1 MGIFDL
7 EIIESTLEVFFYGKK
22 QNIVKKLNWRLL
34 KIFNLYIRLI
44 NRIKIVLFFPFLFI
58 FVEKWI
64 IIYVYS
70 FFRGNKYV
78 GI

>member
-34 KIFNLYIRLI
+34 KIFNLYITLI

-58 FVEKWI
+58 FVEK
-64 IIYVYS
+64 
-70 FFRGNKYV
+70 
-78 GI
+78 

>member
-58 FVEKWI
+58 FVEK
-64 IIYVYS
+64 
-70 FFRGNKYV
+70 
-78 GI
+78 

>member
-1 MGIFDL
+1 MWIFDL

-58 FVEKWI
+58 FVEK
-64 IIYVYS
+64 
-70 FFRGNKYV
+70 
-78 GI
+78 

>member
-1 MGIFDL
+1 MDFRPRDYRVYFGGIFL
-7 EIIESTLEVFFYGKK
+7 WEEK

-58 FVEKWI
+58 FVEK
-64 IIYVYS
+64 
-70 FFRGNKYV
+70 
-78 GI
+78 